1 MTAVI
6 RLSELRKTY
15 PGTVA
20 VDQLS
25 FEVGYGTIHG
35 FLGPNGAGKSTT
47 MKAMCG
53 LIKPDSGKIE
63 IFHDSKLIERENRFR
78 YLGFLPEQPPLY
90 EYMRVR
96 EFLEFVVKVYSSDKK
111 NFKNMVDVAIE
122 RCGLSTVEKKYIS
135 QLSKGYRQR
144 TGIAMAMVHGPSIL
158 ILDEPFVGL
167 DPIALGELRK
177 VLIELK
183 QDHTILFSSHQLD
196 EVHRLCD
203 HLTVIDQGRAVY
215 NGTLDNFIHGQERGI
230 VLRALVLNFKDEVL
244 RKLKKAYPQIKV
256 LKQSSD
262 GMNTQ
267 LEFLLQRKEQKVELS
282 QFFATEMIPVLEFT
296 EQEKEMESLFQES
309 LAGNILSKNK
319 KNNKDEVNHV

>member
-1 MTAVI
+1 MTTVI

-47 MKAMCG
+47 MKALCG
-53 LIKPDSGKIE
+53 LIRPDSGSIE
-63 IFHDSKLIERENRFR
+63 IYQDSKLIKRGETFR
-78 YLGFLPEQPPLY
+78 CLGFLPEQPPLY
-90 EYMRVR
+90 EHMRVR
-96 EFLEFVVKVYSSDKK
+96 EFLEFVFKVYSSDLRNTKK
-111 NFKNMVDVAIE
+111 MVDIALE
-122 RCGLSTVEKKYIS
+122 RCGLVDVQRKFIS

-177 VLIELK
+177 VLLELK

-215 NGTLDNFIHGQERGI
+215 NGTLDNFIHGKDQGI
-230 VLRALVLNFKDEVL
+230 RLKALVLNFNQEIVKQ
-244 RKLKKAYPQIKV
+244 LKKAHPEIKLV
-256 LKQSSD
+256 KQTD
-262 GMNTQ
+262 LGTNTE
-267 LEFLLQRKEQKVELS
+267 LEFLIQRAEQKIELS
-282 QFFATEMIPVLEFT
+282 QFFAGQMVPVLEFV
-296 EQEKEMESLFQES
+296 ELEKEMESLFQDS
-309 LAGNILSKNK
+309 LSHSSNEFKVEEK
-319 KNNKDEVNHV
+319 KHV